1 LKDIYV
7 SDADF
12 QQAFRT
18 KEERSSPK
26 AHYLL
31 RKLEIEERRI
41 ASSDG
46 ARVTDPGIGLTIEH
60 ILPKNP
66 GTEWNDAIKTDREI
80 IEDCVYRL
88 GNLCLLGKLNK
99 EIGRQSFPKKNI
111 EYGKTDVLTTQSLTK
126 FTKWTRQEIDQRQAA
141 MAKRAAAIWRF

>member
-1 LKDIYV
+1 V

-60 ILPKNP
+60 ILPKNAGP
-66 GTEWNDAIKTDREI
+66 EWNDVVSNDLEV

-99 EIGRQSFPKKNI
+99 EVGRISFSKKKT
-111 EYGKTDVLTTQSLTK
+111 EYGKTDVLTTRSLTS
-126 FTKWTRQEIDQRQAA
+126 FTKWTRQQIDQRQAA
-141 MAKRAAAIWRF
+141 MAKRALAIWRF

>member
-7 SDADF
+7 SDPDF
-12 QQAFRT
+12 RQAFQT

-31 RKLEIEERRI
+31 RKLEIEEKRI

-46 ARVTDPGIGLTIEH
+46 ARVNDPGIGLTIEH

-66 GTEWNDAIKTDREI
+66 GAEWDDVISDDPAIV
-80 IEDCVYRL
+80 EDCVYRL

-99 EIGRQSFPKKNI
+99 EVGRKPFSKKRT
-111 EYGKTDVLTTQSLTK
+111 EYVKTDVLSTQSLTR
-126 FTKWTRQEIDQRQAA
+126 FSEWTRQEIDQRQAA
-141 MAKRAAAIWRF
+141 MAKRAVSIWRF

>member
-1 LKDIYV
+1 V

-12 QQAFRT
+12 RQAFQT

-26 AHYLL
+26 DHYLL

-66 GTEWNDAIKTDREI
+66 GPEWDDIISDDLEI
-80 IEDCVYRL
+80 VEDCVYRL

-99 EIGRQSFPKKNI
+99 EVGRNHLSASCTA
-111 EYGKTDVLTTQSLTK
+111 GSRRWVLVG
-126 FTKWTRQEIDQRQAA
+126 
-141 MAKRAAAIWRF
+141 